1 MGIVGEELLD
11 GTEDMIS
18 WLLLSEL
25 IFICLHII
33 NLSSGVIVQ
42 KILAEQALL
51 ANGWASDVMVEVEY
65 SGPDRP
71 CVRCSFGGGTEN
83 GNPQGPVF
91 YCRLR
96 SMCTA
101 TPFKRAM
108 AGLTECRGP
117 DPRDTF
123 WTWRELMYR
132 FLDRLDPQQVEA
144 IAAFVQMEMLEAGY
158 AVNVEFHYLHH
169 QSGGQPYDNLD
180 EMVQRVVAATHT
192 TGIGLTL
199 LPVYYQYGGCD
210 ARSLGAGQIRFG
222 NTLNRYADL
231 LAMSRRAV
239 ETLPKDCRLGVAPHS
254 LRAIA
259 QSDLASLVELADG
272 DPFHMHIA
280 EQVAEVEEVQ
290 AAWGARPVEWLL
302 NHADVTNQWCLI
314 HCTQMAP
321 QETEALAR
329 SGAVA
334 GLCPITESSLG
345 DGIFDGVRWLDNEG
359 SIAVGSDSNI
369 RISLSEE
376 LRTLDYS
383 QRLRDRSRA
392 ALGTAE
398 LSTGRRIY
406 DAILAGGSQAAGR
419 HSGCI
424 ETGAWADMLALDNTA
439 VDLLNRHG
447 DAVLDS
453 FIFAGDDRMVCD
465 VWSAGRHMV
474 RQGQHIDHDAITA
487 GFAGV
492 MMDLAEQI

>member
-1 MGIVGEELLD
+1 MLSFITCITKAAGSPM
-11 GTEDMIS
+11 TIS
-18 WLLLSEL
+18 MKWYS
-25 IFICLHII
+25 
-33 NLSSGVIVQ
+33 
-42 KILAEQALL
+42 ALL
-51 ANGWASDVMVEVEY
+51 RRLTPLESDL
-65 SGPDRP
+65 P
-71 CVRCSFGGGTEN
+71 F
-83 GNPQGPVF
+83 
-91 YCRLR
+91 CR
-96 SMCTA
+96 
-101 TPFKRAM
+101 
-108 AGLTECRGP
+108 
-117 DPRDTF
+117 
-123 WTWRELMYR
+123 
-132 FLDRLDPQQVEA
+132 
-144 IAAFVQMEMLEAGY
+144 
-158 AVNVEFHYLHH
+158 
-169 QSGGQPYDNLD
+169 
-180 EMVQRVVAATHT
+180 
-192 TGIGLTL
+192 
-199 LPVYYQYGGCD
+199 VYYQYGGCD

-392 ALGTAE
+392 ALATAE